1 MLLISFPCFYPEAMS
16 ILDVKMCLLHV
27 AEGWMLFYIH
37 NNRWYLF
44 IEELRPFVLRG
55 ISEQC
60 SFIPVILLLLLLLV
74 VVVYLCVSPFLNCWP
89 GIDYLLCLLGC
100 GLSFLYWSYHCG
112 TFCRPGFVDIS
123 ITNLLKFGFIL
134 EYLIFSIYCD

>member
-1 MLLISFPCFYPEAMS
+1 MS

-60 SFIPVILLLLLLLV
+60 SFIPVILLLLLLMV

-89 GIDYLLCLLGC
+89 GIDYLFICLFIVFTWLW
-100 GLSFLYWSYHCG
+100 FI
-112 TFCRPGFVDIS
+112 F
-123 ITNLLKFGFIL
+123 FIL
-134 EYLIFSIYCD
+134 ELPLWHIL